1 MQKVTLKEFA
11 LLAKDNDELKDL
23 IPEII
28 KNKDSAPGAFA
39 ELARNYGY
47 EITDDLQSSSKD
59 VEELDDD
66 ALLAV
71 TGGESFIERSELC
84 AFIMGLFGFDIEDC
98 Y

>member
-1 MQKVTLKEFA
+1 MLHFFTNLLIEISLGEPSFFMVYIKYQLSIYQYEIGGKNMQKVTLKEF
-11 LLAKDNDELKDL
+11 
-23 IPEII
+23 
-28 KNKDSAPGAFA
+28 
-39 ELARNYGY
+39 
-47 EITDDLQSSSKD
+47 
-59 VEELDDD
+59 